1 MTIYLTLFSALM
13 LVSSLSGGQADQR
26 SAADAAKA
34 FSLDL
39 PAANAPAAVSD
50 PDAPPSVPAVFTLD
64 TPIGQII
71 ADPKAKLVLDTDLP
85 GLSTD
90 TNLAKF
96 QSMSLRQFQPMTGGQ
111 MTDALLAKT
120 GADLAAIA
128 PSPVLAR
135 SPVPVPRSPTS
146 RRADNG
152 R

>member
-1 MTIYLTLFSALM
+1 MTIYLTLFSALTLM
-13 LVSSLSGGQADQR
+13 SSLSGAQTDQR

-64 TPIGQII
+64 TPISQII
-71 ADPKAKLVLDTDLP
+71 ADPKAKVVLDTDLP

-128 PSPVLAR
+128 PSPVLAHAPA
-135 SPVPVPRSPTS
+135 SVPRSPTS
-146 RRADNG
+146 RKVDNG